1 MDIKGSRTE
10 KHTCGTYLTGDDA
23 DLAVLWFWH
32 KLDGGTFSGGLSK
45 RGLREYDCC
54 SLFLVHLGSFIRPQL
69 RVLSLQRGRL
79 RCSRC
84 ISNSLLPPRQ
94 PGFSDNVVCVG
105 KWSFDG
111 SWCQS
116 RTSSCWNRDSA
127 FLRSNTAK
135 TRLGILPHFFRLF
148 FTALVCFQTHLLFSA
163 QMYGFL

>member
-10 KHTCGTYLTGDDA
+10 KHTCRTYLTGDDA

-32 KLDGGTFSGGLSK
+32 KLDVVVHSVFTLAVSSAPNFASFYY
-45 RGLREYDCC
+45 REAGYGVLAAFQSAC
-54 SLFLVHLGSFIRPQL
+54 SHLV
-69 RVLSLQRGRL
+69 
-79 RCSRC
+79 
-84 ISNSLLPPRQ
+84 N
-94 PGFSDNVVCVG
+94 PG
-105 KWSFDG
+105 
-111 SWCQS
+111 S
-116 RTSSCWNRDSA
+116 RTTSFVSGSGPLTVLGVNQGQAHVRNRDSA